1 MPLIAVTNERWMAS
15 RSLLIRPIDTA
26 RLRIRQFRADDSEPF
41 IRFMTDEGSTRFL
54 PFDQAQRSPEGAEK
68 LLETTMASY
77 DSEEPMLAMAVEE
90 RATGAFVGFC
100 GLSPRDEETMEVL
113 YAVMPEARRKG
124 YATEIASALAEYALN
139 RLGFLRVAAFIVPAN
154 EPSKVVAA
162 RAGFVDGGLVKNRN
176 YKRLVHRFILD
187 RETAPG

>member
-1 MPLIAVTNERWMAS
+1 MVS
-15 RSLLIRPIDTA
+15 KSLTCLPIETA
-26 RLRIRQFRADDSEPF
+26 RLRIRCFRPGDLEPF
-41 IRFMTDEGSTRFL
+41 VRFMTDQGSTRFL
-54 PFDQAQRSPEGAEK
+54 PFDQEQRSPEGAKK

-77 DSEEPMLAMAVEE
+77 HTEEPMPAMAVEE

-100 GLSPRDEETMEVL
+100 GLSPRNEETMEVL

-124 YATEIASALAEYALN
+124 CATEIASALAEYALN
-139 RLGFLRVAAFIVPAN
+139 RLGFLRVVAFIVPAN

-176 YKRLVHRFILD
+176 FKGLVHRFILD